1 MPSEGN
7 GAHAWGSLL
16 GVPWPLCPQPTG
28 AQGCSSQCCRSEKNV
43 VNPPPSSKHPA
54 HLTSKMAGHG
64 LANQQKL
71 LWPHLTFRLRLQRCS
86 AHKGAI
92 QGRIKK
98 PKFSSS
104 LPKNFMN
111 LKSIIALDSLVSLP
125 HGTDLEIS
133 DSSCLI
139 TQRKEKGRNVGQSS
153 ASLGCWGS
161 LW

>member
-1 MPSEGN
+1 MKQREEGNIFLLLEATEGPHCAPLPSEGN
-7 GAHAWGSLL
+7 GAHALGSLL
-16 GVPWPLCPQPTG
+16 GVPWPPC
-28 AQGCSSQCCRSEKNV
+28 
-43 VNPPPSSKHPA
+43 SKHPV

-111 LKSIIALDSLVSLP
+111 LKSIIVLDSPVSLP
-125 HGTDLEIS
+125 PGTDLEIA